1 MPSLLASVACSSPPL
16 RRSPASIVLFWRYA
30 LLLDTLQL
38 VHSLVLSASE
48 KECCLFHYTAR
59 CSFLFFFWLSFSLLR
74 AHALHGVGVSVNNSH
89 CHVLICIAR
98 QISPSFTVCST
109 CKYALCGSEFRC
121 HIIYIFFKFKNVMSH
136 HWIVPAWLSCVW
148 HSHCSVSNG
157 RLRCLLQASFLV
169 GTQPST

>member
-1 MPSLLASVACSSPPL
+1 MLLV
-16 RRSPASIVLFWRYA
+16 RRHRCVA
-30 LLLDTLQL
+30 LLLQLSSSGAMHCFLTRFSSCTLSYCQPQKRNA
-38 VHSLVLSASE
+38 AS
-48 KECCLFHYTAR
+48 FTTPHAAHFF
-59 CSFLFFFWLSFSLLR
+59 SFLFFWLSFSLLR

-121 HIIYIFFKFKNVMSH
+121 HIIYIFFKFTNVMSH